1 VGLGGFL
8 GSIWQVELVRMVVLA
23 AVVFTFL
30 AVGGPLFLVLAER
43 KISAWIQARVGPKHV
58 GPHGL
63 LQTVADTLKLLYKEN
78 IVPHRADVV
87 LFSVAPVLV
96 AVAALLDWVVIPFA
110 PGWVVRDLNVG
121 ILYFAAV
128 SSLTVIGIVTGGWA
142 SNNKY
147 SLLGGLRSAAQMVSY
162 ELPLAFSLL
171 LVATVTG
178 TLSTVRIVEA
188 QPYPA
193 YLYPFVGVAAVVFL
207 VAATAETN
215 RIPFDLPEAEAELVA
230 GYFSEYTP
238 MRFALFQLG
247 EYGSLLASSALFTT
261 LFLGGW
267 KGPFSLPWLGPV
279 GNGLVW
285 FLLKTYAVVFFLMW
299 VRWTYPRFRIDQLLG
314 LSWKVLLP
322 VSMMNLLVAGGLVV
336 IVR

>member
-1 VGLGGFL
+1 VGVGGLFGAL
-8 GSIWQVELVRMVVLA
+8 WQVELVRMVVLA

-78 IVPHRADVV
+78 IAPYRADVV
-87 LFSVAPVLV
+87 LFSVAPILV

-121 ILYFAAV
+121 VVYFAAV
-128 SSLTVIGIVTGGWA
+128 SSLTVIGILAGGWA

-162 ELPLAFSLL
+162 ELPLGFSLI
-171 LVATVTG
+171 LVATITG
-178 TLSTVRIVEA
+178 SLSTVRIVEA

-193 YLYPFVGVAAVVFL
+193 YLYPSVVVAAVVFL
-207 VAATAETN
+207 VAATAEAN

-267 KGPFSLPWLGPV
+267 KGPFQLPGAGPV
-279 GNGLVW
+279 VNGLVW
-285 FLLKTYAVVFFLMW
+285 FVLKTYAVVFFLMW

-322 VSMMNLLVAGGLVV
+322 VSMVNLLVAGLLMVV
-336 IVR
+336 VR

>member
-1 VGLGGFL
+1 MGLGGFL
-8 GSIWQVELVRMVVLA
+8 GAVWQVELVRMVVLA

-87 LFSVAPVLV
+87 LFSTAPILV

-128 SSLTVIGIVTGGWA
+128 SSLTVIGILTGGWA

-171 LVATVTG
+171 LVATLTG

-193 YLYPFVGVAAVVFL
+193 YLYPSVAVAAVVFL
-207 VAATAETN
+207 VAATAEAN

-267 KGPFSLPWLGPV
+267 KGPFPLPWLGPV

-322 VSMMNLLVAGGLVV
+322 ISMMNLLVAGWLVV
-336 IVR
+336 VVR

>member
-1 VGLGGFL
+1 
-8 GSIWQVELVRMVVLA
+8 
-23 AVVFTFL
+23 
-30 AVGGPLFLVLAER
+30 
-43 KISAWIQARVGPKHV
+43 
-58 GPHGL
+58 
-63 LQTVADTLKLLYKEN
+63 

-193 YLYPFVGVAAVVFL
+193 YLYPSVGVAAVVFL

-322 VSMMNLLVAGGLVV
+322 VSMVNLLVAGGLVV

>member
-1 VGLGGFL
+1 
-8 GSIWQVELVRMVVLA
+8 MVVLA
-23 AVVFTFL
+23 AAVFTFV

-78 IVPHRADVV
+78 IVPHRADVA

-96 AVAALLDWVVIPFA
+96 AVAALLAWVVIPFA

-121 ILYFAAV
+121 VLYFAAV
-128 SSLTVIGIVTGGWA
+128 SSLTVIGILTGGWA

-162 ELPLAFSLL
+162 ELPLGFSLL
-171 LVATVTG
+171 LVATITG
-178 TLSTVRIVEA
+178 TLSTVQIVEA

-193 YLYPFVGVAAVVFL
+193 YLYPSVVVAALVFL
-207 VAATAETN
+207 VAATAEAN

-267 KGPFSLPWLGPV
+267 KGPFSVPGVGPV
-279 GNGLVW
+279 GNGLLW
-285 FLLKTYAVVFFLMW
+285 FLVKTYAVVFFLMW

-314 LSWKVLLP
+314 ISWKLLLP
-322 VSMMNLLVAGGLVV
+322 VSMVNLLVAGLLVV
-336 IVR
+336 AVR

>member
-1 VGLGGFL
+1 MGLGGL
-8 GSIWQVELVRMVVLA
+8 LDALWQVEFLRMVVLA

-58 GPHGL
+58 GPHGI
-63 LQTVADTLKLLYKEN
+63 LQTVADTVKLLQKES

-87 LFSVAPVLV
+87 LFTAAPVLV
-96 AVAALLDWVVIPFA
+96 AVAALLDWIVIPFA
-110 PGWVVRDLNVG
+110 PGVIVRDLNVG

-128 SSLTVIGIVTGGWA
+128 SSLTVIGILTGGWA

-162 ELPLAFSLL
+162 ELPLGFSLL
-171 LVATVTG
+171 VVATLTG

-193 YLYPFVGVAAVVFL
+193 HFYPSVIVAAVVFL
-207 VAATAETN
+207 IAATAEAN

-247 EYGSLLASSALFTT
+247 EYGALLASSALFTT

-267 KGPFSLPWLGPV
+267 KGPFALPGVGPV
-279 GNGLVW
+279 VDGMVW

-299 VRWTYPRFRIDQLLG
+299 VRWTYPRFRIDQLLNV
-314 LSWKVLLP
+314 SWKILLP
-322 VSMMNLLVAGGLVV
+322 VSMANLLVAGVLVV
-336 IVR
+336 LG

>member
-1 VGLGGFL
+1 VGLGGL
-8 GSIWQVELVRMVVLA
+8 LDALWQVEFLRMVVLA

-58 GPHGL
+58 GPHGI
-63 LQTVADTLKLLYKEN
+63 LQTVADTVKLLQKES

-87 LFSVAPVLV
+87 LFTAAPVLV
-96 AVAALLDWVVIPFA
+96 AVAALLDWIVIPFA
-110 PGWVVRDLNVG
+110 PGVIVRDLNVG

-128 SSLTVIGIVTGGWA
+128 SSLTVIGILTGGWA

-162 ELPLAFSLL
+162 ELPLGFSLL
-171 LVATVTG
+171 VVATLTG

-193 YLYPFVGVAAVVFL
+193 HFYPSVIVAAVVFL
-207 VAATAETN
+207 IAATAEAN

-247 EYGSLLASSALFTT
+247 EYGALLASSALFTT

-267 KGPFSLPWLGPV
+267 KGPFALPGVGPV
-279 GNGLVW
+279 VDGMVW

-299 VRWTYPRFRIDQLLG
+299 VRWTYPRFRIDQLLNV
-314 LSWKVLLP
+314 SWKILLP
-322 VSMMNLLVAGGLVV
+322 VSMANLLVAGVLVV
-336 IVR
+336 LG

>member
-1 VGLGGFL
+1 MGLSGL
-8 GSIWQVELVRMVVLA
+8 LDALWKAELLRMVVLA
-23 AVVFTFL
+23 AVLFTFL
-30 AVGGPLFLVLAER
+30 AVGGALFLVLAER
-43 KISAWIQARVGPKHV
+43 KISAWIQARIGPKHV

-63 LQTVADTLKLLYKEN
+63 LQTVADTVKLLQKES
-78 IVPHRADVV
+78 IIPYRADVA
-87 LFSVAPVLV
+87 LFTAAPVLV
-96 AVAALLDWVVIPFA
+96 AVAALLAWVVIPFA
-110 PGWVVRDLNVG
+110 PGLVVRDLNVG
-121 ILYFAAV
+121 ILYFTAV
-128 SSLTVIGIVTGGWA
+128 SSLTVIGILTGGWA

-162 ELPLAFSLL
+162 ELPLGFSLL
-171 LVATVTG
+171 VVATLTG

-193 YLYPFVGVAAVVFL
+193 HFYPSVIVAAAVFL
-207 VAATAETN
+207 VAATAEAN

-247 EYGSLLASSALFTT
+247 EYGALLASSALFTT

-267 KGPFSLPWLGPV
+267 KGPFVLPWVGPV
-279 GNGLVW
+279 VNGTVW

-299 VRWTYPRFRIDQLLG
+299 VRWTYPRFRIDQLLNV
-314 LSWKVLLP
+314 SWKVLLP
-322 VSMMNLLVAGGLVV
+322 VSMVNLLLAGVLVV
-336 IVR
+336 GR